1 MKTSKQPN
9 KSNFKAKLKG
19 IQAKFKAFWSKIKA
33 NKKLIIGSLI
43 SAVVYT
49 LILGSFGVFGD
60 TLKKGIMYFMTDI
73 VPYIAMA
80 FGYFMAV
87 FLPIRISQALA
98 RNKEIRED
106 RAFDKKLSEHAN
118 KSHELQENILKALKS
133 NETFK

>member
-19 IQAKFKAFWSKIKA
+19 IQAKFKTFWSKIKA

-80 FGYFMAV
+80 FGYFMAI

-106 RAFDKKLSEHAN
+106 HAFDKKLTEHAN

>member
-9 KSNFKAKLKG
+9 KSNFK
-19 IQAKFKAFWSKIKA
+19 AKFKAFWSKIKA

-106 RAFDKKLSEHAN
+106 HAFDKKLTEHAN